1 MQRPSWE
8 FGEITGTEEGGQ
20 GVCVEIVVSQQ
31 IIEEVSGV
39 NELSWSLLITLIF
52 CNTLL
57 VRIQSVIT
65 SMTTLLIMV
74 IVVHTPNIT
83 STTKSIQ

>member
-1 MQRPSWE
+1 M
-8 FGEITGTEEGGQ
+8 
-20 GVCVEIVVSQQ
+20 CVEIVVSQQ

-57 VRIQSVIT
+57 VRIPSVII
-65 SMTTLLIMV
+65 SMTMLQIMV
-74 IVVHTPNIT
+74 IIVHTPNIT
-83 STTKSIQ
+83 TTTKSIQ

>member
-1 MQRPSWE
+1 MC
-8 FGEITGTEEGGQ
+8 G
-20 GVCVEIVVSQQ
+20 EIVVCQQ

-39 NELSWSLLITLIF
+39 NELRWSLLITLRF

-57 VRIQSVIT
+57 VRIQSVII
-65 SMTTLLIMV
+65 SMTMLQIMV
-74 IVVHTPNIT
+74 IIVHTPNVT

>member
-1 MQRPSWE
+1 M
-8 FGEITGTEEGGQ
+8 
-20 GVCVEIVVSQQ
+20 EIVVSQQ
-31 IIEEVSGV
+31 MEEVSGV
-39 NELSWSLLITLIF
+39 NEVSWSFLITLIF

-65 SMTTLLIMV
+65 SMTMLLIMV
-74 IVVHTPNIT
+74 IIVHTPNIT